1 MMKFVSESLSRK
13 LDSLGR
19 LVIPKSLRD
28 RMGFTEGEELYFYT
42 AEENGKKWI
51 CVTNNAAEDNEFAAA
66 ARVLEELGLEVP
78 KELKEKLG

>member
-28 RMGFTEGEELYFYT
+28 RAGFTEGEELYFYT

-51 CVTNNAAEDNEFAAA
+51 CVTNQEKEDNEFAAA

-78 KELKEKLG
+78 KELREKLG